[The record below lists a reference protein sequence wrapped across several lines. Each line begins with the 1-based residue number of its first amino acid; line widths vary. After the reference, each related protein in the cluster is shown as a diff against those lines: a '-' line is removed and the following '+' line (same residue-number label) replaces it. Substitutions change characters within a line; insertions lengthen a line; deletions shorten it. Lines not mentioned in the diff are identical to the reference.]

1 LSIDLSE
8 LPAFDVNGN
17 PIEFGPFTVTFFG
30 TRENG
35 SVVTQA
41 VTAQPFPTVTT
52 GHFSGFTDLVLVTW
66 FQGAGGPG
74 NSTHQFDNVVLAT
87 VPEPGSLALLALGVL
102 PMIAFG
108 PARRTGHTAR

>member
-1 LSIDLSE
+1 MNGSPID
-8 LPAFDVNGN
+8 
-17 PIEFGPFTVTFFG
+17 FGPFTVTFFG

-41 VTAQPFPTVTT
+41 VTAQPFPAVTT

-74 NSTHQFDNVVLAT
+74 NSTHQFDYVVLAT
-87 VPEPGSLALLALGVL
+87 VPEPGSLALLVLGAGGMLAV
-102 PMIAFG
+102 G
-108 PARRTGHTAR
+108 RCWQWRRRA